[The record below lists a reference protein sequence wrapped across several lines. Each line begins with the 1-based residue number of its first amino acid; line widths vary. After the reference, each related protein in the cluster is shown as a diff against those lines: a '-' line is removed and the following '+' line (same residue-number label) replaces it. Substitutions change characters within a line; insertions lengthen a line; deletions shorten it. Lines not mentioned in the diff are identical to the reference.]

1 MFFGPIATQLR
12 NRDEEEVLCKMIIV
26 EGVMSIQAGE
36 NPKFLR
42 ERLLTYME
50 QMQRELATARAAKA
64 GKNPGRRPKRQIS
77 KWPRD

>member
-1 MFFGPIATQLR
+1 
-12 NRDEEEVLCKMIIV
+12 MIIV

-50 QMQRELATARAAKA
+50 QMQRELANGESGEG

>member
-1 MFFGPIATQLR
+1 
-12 NRDEEEVLCKMIIV
+12 MINV

-50 QMQRELATARAAKA
+50 QMQRELANGESGEGGKKSRKKAKKA
-64 GKNPGRRPKRQIS
+64 DK
-77 KWPRD
+77 